1 MKHIDKAVEK
11 SLRRNPAAVLRA
23 IIRTAAQPAQYREA
37 VERRGLRVAYVST
50 LINALT
56 VEGKAIAILALCEE
70 DWVVAIELDK
80 PVHIM

>member
-11 SLRRNPAAVLRA
+11 SLRRNPAATLRA
-23 IIRTAAQPAQYREA
+23 IIRTAGQPTQFRETI
-37 VERRGLRVAYVST
+37 ERRGLHVVYVST

-56 VEGKAIAILALCEE
+56 VEGKASAILALCEE
-70 DWVVAIELDK
+70 DWVVTIELDK